1 MKVIC
6 LLKAEKKKCICAAP
20 FVEQLLSRAP
30 PKQKKIY
37 YKVTKKKRSNDI
49 YAHGFFLL
57 YRGLKSSILNDILEK
72 IKIYSSL

>member
-37 YKVTKKKRSNDI
+37 YKVTK
-49 YAHGFFLL
+49 
-57 YRGLKSSILNDILEK
+57 EK
-72 IKIYSSL
+72 DQIIFTHMVSFCYTGG

>member
-37 YKVTKKKRSNDI
+37 YKVTKKKDQMIFTHMVS
-49 YAHGFFLL
+49 FC
-57 YRGLKSSILNDILEK
+57 
-72 IKIYSSL
+72 